1 MNSFKLM
8 VITVCIL
15 VSTVAISAT
24 AHHSTTT
31 NADNKLGKQVF
42 EAHCSACHEGGN
54 NTVEP
59 TKTLKLEA
67 LKKFGFNSVDDI
79 KKRVIEGKAIMP
91 SFKETLK
98 ASEIEAVA
106 DYVWNQAQTSSWR

>member
-1 MNSFKLM
+1 
-8 VITVCIL
+8 
-15 VSTVAISAT
+15 
-24 AHHSTTT
+24 
-31 NADNKLGKQVF
+31 VF
-42 EAHCSACHEGGN
+42 EDNCVVCHANGN
-54 NTVEP
+54 NTVET
-59 TKTLKLEA
+59 TKTLKADA
-67 LKKFGFNSVDDI
+67 LKANGFSSVEDV